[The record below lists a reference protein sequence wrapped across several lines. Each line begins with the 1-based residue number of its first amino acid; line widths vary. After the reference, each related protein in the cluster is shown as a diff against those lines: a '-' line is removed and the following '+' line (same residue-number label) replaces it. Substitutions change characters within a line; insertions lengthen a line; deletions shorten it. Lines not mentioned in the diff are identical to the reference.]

1 MSTASEMVEL
11 YLAAE
16 AKILKGQAV
25 RMGERSLTM
34 ANLTEVVNERKQ
46 WERRLAS
53 ENNRGRG
60 YSLASF
66 YE

>member
-1 MSTASEMVEL
+1 MSTASDMVAL

-16 AKILKGQAV
+16 AKILKGQSV
-25 RMGERSLTM
+25 KMGERNLTL
-34 ANLTEVVNERKQ
+34 ANLSDVVAERKQ
-46 WERRLAS
+46 WERRVAS
-53 ENNRGRG
+53 ENNKGRG

>member
-1 MSTASEMVEL
+1 MSTATEMVEL

-16 AKILKGQAV
+16 VKILKGQTV
-25 RMGERSLTM
+25 KFGERSLTM
-34 ANLTEVVNERKQ
+34 ANLTEVVKERKQ
-46 WERRLAS
+46 WERRVAS